1 MGLLKADF
9 KDIADVFMK
18 LPKSNQDYILNK
30 LFSIMEKDNFEY
42 DVFYSDSYSI
52 ENAKKM
58 FNDKLFV
65 LFQISEEK
73 LSSVPNYRLN
83 PEFADNDNSAFE
95 WLSEYEMSFI
105 YPTEDTPDITTPI
118 YTPDEE
124 ESTFSAIFV
133 DYDDKTET
141 NILETTISEDLEND
155 VEIFTTTESPDE
167 DYSEED
173 EEGQQEEEEEVEEF
187 LPSGADD
194 VDEEE
199 NDNELNLPNLVEE

>member
-1 MGLLKADF
+1 M
-9 KDIADVFMK
+9 
-18 LPKSNQDYILNK
+18 
-30 LFSIMEKDNFEY
+30 
-42 DVFYSDSYSI
+42 
-52 ENAKKM
+52 
-58 FNDKLFV
+58 
-65 LFQISEEK
+65 
-73 LSSVPNYRLN
+73 SSVPNYRLN

-95 WLSEYEMSFI
+95 WLSEYELSFI

-173 EEGQQEEEEEVEEF
+173 EEGQQEEEEVEEF

-194 VDEEE
+194 VEEEE
-199 NDNELNLPNLVEE
+199 NDNELDLPNLVEEKIRTISSLSNGLLFRSFSFITFVVVPFVIVL